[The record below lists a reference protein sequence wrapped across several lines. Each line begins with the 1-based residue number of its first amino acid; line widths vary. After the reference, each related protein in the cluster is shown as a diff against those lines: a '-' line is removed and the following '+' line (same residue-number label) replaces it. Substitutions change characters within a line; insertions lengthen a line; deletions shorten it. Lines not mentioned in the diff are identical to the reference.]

1 MISKAILTALGGFL
15 LFAGPVHAGDAS
27 AGKAKADGCAGC
39 HGDDGKGD
47 AKNPGLAGMAELDFV
62 KAMNEY
68 KSGARAKSKQMTKI
82 AKGLSD
88 DDIANLAAYYSTLK

>member
-1 MISKAILTALGGFL
+1 MISKSILTALGGFL
-15 LFAGPVHAGDAS
+15 LFASPVYAGDPS
-27 AGKAKADGCAGC
+27 AGKAKADDCAGC

-47 AKNPGLAGMAELDFV
+47 AKTPGLAGMAELDFV

-82 AKGLSD
+82 AKALTD
-88 DDIANLAAYYSTLK
+88 DDIANLAAYYASLK

>member
-1 MISKAILTALGGFL
+1 
-15 LFAGPVHAGDAS
+15 
-27 AGKAKADGCAGC
+27 
-39 HGDDGKGD
+39 
-47 AKNPGLAGMAELDFV
+47 MAELDFV

-88 DDIANLAAYYSTLK
+88 DDIANLAAYYATLH

>member
-15 LFAGPVHAGDAS
+15 LFAGPVYAGDAG
-27 AGKAKADGCAGC
+27 AGKAKADDCSGC

-47 AKNPGLAGMAELDFV
+47 ANTPALAGMAEANFV

-68 KSGARAKSKQMTKI
+68 KSGARTKSKQMSKI

>member
-15 LFAGPVHAGDAS
+15 LFAGPVHAGDAT
-27 AGKAKADGCAGC
+27 AGKAKAEDCAGC

-47 AKNPGLAGMAELDFV
+47 ENTPGIAGMAELDFV

-68 KSGARAKSKQMTKI
+68 KSGVRTKSKGMNRI

-88 DDIANLAAYYSTLK
+88 DDIANLAAYYASLH